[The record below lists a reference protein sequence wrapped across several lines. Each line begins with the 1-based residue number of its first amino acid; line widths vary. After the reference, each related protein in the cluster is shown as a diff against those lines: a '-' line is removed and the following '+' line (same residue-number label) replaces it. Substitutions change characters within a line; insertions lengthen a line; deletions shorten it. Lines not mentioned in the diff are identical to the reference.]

1 VPEAAEPG
9 GVPATA
15 DLVRLLAQGPGWPFE
30 DASEGPLS
38 GVRVLDLSRV
48 LAGPFATMVLGD
60 LGADVLKVERPGGGD
75 DTRRW
80 GPPFH
85 GADAAYFTAVNRNRR
100 SLTLDL
106 GNPDGLAIVQRLAD
120 TADVV
125 IENFL
130 PRHLASLGLDRLR
143 DARASAVWVSVRG
156 AGSDGPDADLPG
168 YDVMV
173 QARGGLM
180 GITGHPSTG
189 PTKVGV
195 AIADVVTGL
204 YAAVAAL
211 AGLIARGLRGQ
222 GGVGT
227 VIEVPLLESAVSA
240 LVNQAANVL
249 VGETVPQ
256 PLGNDHP
263 NIAPYGPV
271 PCADR
276 PLVVG
281 AGNDAQFARLAL
293 AAGLG
298 WLAEDPRFATNPDR
312 VANRAALADIL
323 AEAFSADTADR
334 WRGRLR
340 AAGVPCAPINDLAAV
355 LDDPQIRSVGL
366 VQGVDSPAGPLRLVG
381 SPLLVD
387 GARPPVRRPPPTLG
401 QHTGEVLAAL
411 GLDPT
416 TIAGLRARGA
426 C

>member
-1 VPEAAEPG
+1 VPEAPEPG
-9 GVPATA
+9 GSPASE
-15 DLVRLLAQGPGWPFE
+15 DLIRLLNEGSGWPVE
-30 DASEGPLS
+30 AAAGGPLS
-38 GVRVLDLSRV
+38 GIRVLDLSRV

-85 GADAAYFTAVNRNRR
+85 GEDAAYFTAVNRNRR

-106 GNPDGLAIVQRLAD
+106 GDPDGQAVVARLIRA
-120 TADVV
+120 ADVV
-125 IENFL
+125 VENFL
-130 PRHLASLGLDRLR
+130 PRHLASLGLEHLR
-143 DARASAVWVSVRG
+143 DASGDAPVWVSVRG

-180 GITGHPSTG
+180 GITGHPGTG

-204 YAAVAAL
+204 YAAVSAL
-211 AGLIARGLRGQ
+211 AGLVAHGRGKTAR
-222 GGVGT
+222 

-249 VGETVPQ
+249 VGQIVPA
-256 PLGNDHP
+256 PMGNDHP

-271 PCADR
+271 PCADQ

-281 AGNDAQFARLAL
+281 AGNDAQFARLTL
-293 AAGLG
+293 AAGMGHLSQ
-298 WLAEDPRFATNPDR
+298 DPRFAANSDR
-312 VANRAALADIL
+312 VANRAALATIL
-323 AEAFSADTADR
+323 AQAFAADTAAG
-334 WRGRLR
+334 WQSRLR
-340 AAGVPCAPINDLAAV
+340 AAGVPCAPVNDLAAV
-355 LDDPQIRSVGL
+355 LSDPQIRAAGL
-366 VQGVDSPAGPLRLVG
+366 VQEVETPAGPLRLVG

-387 GARPPVRRPPPTLG
+387 GVRPQVRRAPPTLG
-401 QHTGEVLAAL
+401 QHTEEVLLAL
-411 GLDPT
+411 GLDSA
-416 TIAGLRARGA
+416 TIADLRARGA

>member
-1 VPEAAEPG
+1 MPEAPEPG
-9 GVPATA
+9 GGPASE
-15 DLVRLLAQGPGWPFE
+15 DLIRLLNEGPGWPVE
-30 DASEGPLS
+30 AAAGGPLS

-75 DTRRW
+75 DTRHW

-85 GADAAYFTAVNRNRR
+85 GEDAAYFTSVNRNRR

-106 GNPDGLAIVQRLAD
+106 GDADGAAIVQRLVRA
-120 TADVV
+120 ADVV
-125 IENFL
+125 VENFL
-130 PRHLASLGLDRLR
+130 PRHLASLGLERLR
-143 DARASAVWVSVRG
+143 DASGDGPVWVSVRG

-180 GITGHPSTG
+180 GITGHPGTG

-204 YAAVAAL
+204 YAAVSAL
-211 AGLIARGLRGQ
+211 AGLVARGRG
-222 GGVGT
+222 GSTG

-249 VGETVPQ
+249 VGQIVPS
-256 PLGNDHP
+256 PMGNDHP

-271 PCADR
+271 PCADQ

-281 AGNDAQFARLAL
+281 AGNDAQFSRLTL
-293 AAGLG
+293 AVGLG
-298 WLAEDPRFATNPDR
+298 HLAQDPRFVTNADR
-312 VANRAALADIL
+312 VANRAALATIL
-323 AEAFSADTADR
+323 AEAFATDTAAD
-334 WRGRLR
+334 WQTRLR
-340 AAGVPCAPINDLAAV
+340 AAGVPCAPVNDLAAV
-355 LDDPQIRSVGL
+355 LSDPQIRAAGL
-366 VQGVDSPAGPLRLVG
+366 VQEVDTPAGPLRLVG

-387 GARPPVRRPPPTLG
+387 GVRAQVRRGPPTLG
-401 QHTGEVLAAL
+401 QHTDQVLTAL
-411 GLDPT
+411 GLDSA
-416 TIAGLRARGA
+416 TIAGLRIRGA